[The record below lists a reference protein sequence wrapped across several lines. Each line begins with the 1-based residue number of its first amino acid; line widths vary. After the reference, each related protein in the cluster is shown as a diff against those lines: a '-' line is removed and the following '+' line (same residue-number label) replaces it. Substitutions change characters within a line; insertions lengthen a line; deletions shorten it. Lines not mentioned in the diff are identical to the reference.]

1 MILNALALSVKCSKK
16 LGVCSF
22 YVVLINYFW
31 FFTLI
36 AILSIILELSNK
48 INGVMNCVTEP

>member
-1 MILNALALSVKCSKK
+1 MILNALALSVNCSKK

-22 YVVLINYFW
+22 FVVLINYFW
-31 FFTLI
+31 FFTLV